1 MCTDIPAGSEWRRG
15 RVAGEIILV
24 VLIIIGIVGRASI
37 LATAASF
44 LLILKLLSFQRFFPS
59 LERRGLELGLLFLM
73 ISVLVPLVNGKVNT
87 KDILTTFITVG
98 GICALA
104 GGIIATYVNGQGLY
118 LLKMEPQLMV
128 GLVIGSVLGI
138 VFLKGIPVG
147 PLMAAAIAA
156 MIMKLYQIIFR

>member
-1 MCTDIPAGSEWRRG
+1 M

-24 VLIIIGIVGRASI
+24 VLIVIGIVGRASI

-44 LLILKLLSFQRFFPS
+44 LLILKLLSLQRYFPT

-73 ISVLVPLVNGKVNT
+73 ISVLVPLVNGKVAT
-87 KDILTTFITVG
+87 KDMLNTFLTIG
-98 GICALA
+98 GLCAII

-118 LLKMEPQLMV
+118 MLKTDPELMM

-156 MIMKLYQIIFR
+156 MLLKLFQLFMK

>member
-1 MCTDIPAGSEWRRG
+1 M

-44 LLILKLLSFQRFFPS
+44 LLILKLLSLQRYFPM

-73 ISVLVPLVNGKVNT
+73 ISVLIPLVNGKVAT
-87 KDILTTFITVG
+87 KDMMSTFMTIGGLCAIIG
-98 GICALA
+98 GIV
-104 GGIIATYVNGQGLY
+104 ATYVNCQGLY
-118 LLKMEPQLMV
+118 MLKTDPELMM

-156 MIMKLYQIIFR
+156 MLLKLYQLFFK

>member
-1 MCTDIPAGSEWRRG
+1 M
-15 RVAGEIILV
+15 AGEIILV
-24 VLIIIGIVGRASI
+24 ILIIIGIVGRASI

-44 LLILKLLSFQRFFPS
+44 LLILKLLSLQRYFPV

-73 ISVLVPLVNGKVNT
+73 ISVLVPLVNGKVAT
-87 KDILTTFITVG
+87 KDMLGTFLTIG
-98 GICALA
+98 GICAVI

-118 LLKMEPQLMV
+118 MLKSDPELMM

-156 MIMKLYQIIFR
+156 ILLKLYQLFFK

>member
-1 MCTDIPAGSEWRRG
+1 M

-44 LLILKLLSFQRFFPS
+44 LLILKLLSLQRYFPM

-73 ISVLVPLVNGKVNT
+73 ISVLIPLVNGKVAT
-87 KDILTTFITVG
+87 KDMMSTFMTIGGLCAIIG
-98 GICALA
+98 GIV
-104 GGIIATYVNGQGLY
+104 ATYVNGQGLY
-118 LLKMEPQLMV
+118 MLKTDPELMM

-156 MIMKLYQIIFR
+156 MLLKLYQLFFK

>member
-1 MCTDIPAGSEWRRG
+1 M
-15 RVAGEIILV
+15 AGEIILV
-24 VLIIIGIVGRASI
+24 VLIIIGIVSRASI

-44 LLILKLLSFQRFFPS
+44 LLILKLLSLQRFFPS
-59 LERRGLELGLLFLM
+59 IERRGLELGLLLLM
-73 ISVLVPLVNGKVNT
+73 ISVLVPLVNGKIAT
-87 KDILTTFITVG
+87 KDMLTTFVSIG
-98 GICALA
+98 GICALV

-118 LLKMEPQLMV
+118 MLKTDPELMM

-156 MIMKLYQIIFR
+156 MLMKVYQFFIK